1 VAEPRLGPLHDAPG
15 GRRPR
20 CSASAFPLGRATAP
34 STPGTG
40 GASRSGFLRRSQP
53 RGVPTSRREAGP
65 LAFGLQVET
74 RRLEAGVPSS
84 LPPQPQAGEAPALS
98 LGALRHGTRVELAG
112 SQGEATLYLPVNP
125 GLEPQDLELKLSLPA
140 GLLQGCLDVLSEG
153 YPSFYAILPTE
164 TPLSTRSRN
173 LSLHHISKPLS
184 LGRARVHFTPNT
196 CRVPGPGG
204 SWTNLPSPLVDA
216 QSFSNGEET
225 PPAGGYRVQALP
237 GAPGDPPPNGP
248 VRGEE
253 KAGRGHPEG

>member
-1 VAEPRLGPLHDAPG
+1 MLQEVG
-15 GRRPR
+15 GLEVRP
-20 CSASAFPLGRATAP
+20 AP
-34 STPGTG
+34 SLQGEPPHPVPQVQ
-40 GASRSGFLRRSQP
+40 GAPRSGFLRCSQP

-65 LAFGLQVET
+65 LASGLQVET
-74 RRLEAGVPSS
+74 RRLEAGVPSP

-98 LGALRHGTRVELAG
+98 LGALGYGTGVELAG

-153 YPSFYAILPTE
+153 YPSFHATLPTE
-164 TPLSTRSRN
+164 TPLSARSRN
-173 LSLHHISKPLS
+173 LSLRHISKPLS

>member
-1 VAEPRLGPLHDAPG
+1 MAELRLGPLHDAPG

-20 CSASAFPLGRATAP
+20 GSASAFPSRRATAP
-34 STPGTG
+34 STSDKG
-40 GASRSGFLRRSQP
+40 GAPRSGFLRCSQP
-53 RGVPTSRREAGP
+53 REVPMPPRKAGP
-65 LAFGLQVET
+65 LTSGLQVKT
-74 RRLEAGVPSS
+74 RCLEAGVPSP
-84 LPPQPQAGEAPALS
+84 LPPQPQAGEAPAPS
-98 LGALRHGTRVELAG
+98 LGALGYGTGVELAG

-153 YPSFYAILPTE
+153 YPSFHAILPTE
-164 TPLSTRSRN
+164 TPLSARSRN
-173 LSLHHISKPLS
+173 PSLHHISKPLS

-196 CRVPGPGG
+196 CRVPGPGE

-248 VRGEE
+248 LRGEE
-253 KAGRGHPEG
+253 KAGRGHPEE